1 MQDALLCYYIVA
13 NMLHAGYHGDAVKL
27 LQRALMQCRA
37 LFAGTGSTKAPARSQ
52 ARSLAVVPVLF
63 GEMDEWVQRLTRMES
78 YVTSMA

>member
-13 NMLHAGYHGDAVKL
+13 NMLHAGYCGDAVKL
-27 LQRALMQCRA
+27 LRRALIQCRA
-37 LFAGTGSTKAPARSQ
+37 LFAGTGSTIALSRSRTTAPA
-52 ARSLAVVPVLF
+52 LF

>member
-27 LQRALMQCRA
+27 VRRALMQCRT
-37 LFAGTGSTKAPARSQ
+37 LFAGTGSTKAPAH
-52 ARSLAVVPVLF
+52 SLAGAPVLF
-63 GEMDEWVQRLTRMES
+63 REMDEWVQRLTRMES